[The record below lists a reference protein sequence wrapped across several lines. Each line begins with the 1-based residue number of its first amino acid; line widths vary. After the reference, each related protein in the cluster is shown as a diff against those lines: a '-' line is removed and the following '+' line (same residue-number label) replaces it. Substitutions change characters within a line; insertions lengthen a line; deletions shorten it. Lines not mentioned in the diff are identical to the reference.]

1 MARRERTRDPF
12 EAGRPGTSVA
22 REINEAGGVSKP
34 TGRLAVVATPIGNL
48 GDISP
53 RAARALAEAD
63 LVVCEDSRVTGR
75 LLHHLGLQR
84 PMLAYHDHNADQMRP
99 RLLAALGEGKALAL
113 VSDAGTPC
121 ISDPGYKL
129 VREAADAGF
138 EVVAV
143 PGPSAVVAALSIA
156 GLPTDRFLFA
166 GFLPSRPAARRAA
179 LEELRAVP
187 ATLVLYEAP
196 QRVAACL
203 ADAAQVLG
211 PRPAALAREL
221 TKRFEEVRR
230 GDLAGLATE
239 LAAGPEPKGEIVLV
253 IGRADETASVLDD
266 AAVDAALAE
275 ALATKGPSEA
285 AAQVAAITGRPRRE
299 VYARA
304 LALKAAAAG

>member
-1 MARRERTRDPF
+1 M
-12 EAGRPGTSVA
+12 
-22 REINEAGGVSKP
+22 VSKP

-48 GDISP
+48 GDVSP
-53 RAARALAEAD
+53 RAAQTLAEAD

-75 LLHHLGLQR
+75 LLQHLDLHK
-84 PMLAYHDHNADQMRP
+84 PMLAYHDHNAAQMRP
-99 RLLAALGEGKALAL
+99 RLLAALGEGKLLAL
-113 VSDAGTPC
+113 VSDAGTPG
-121 ISDPGYKL
+121 ISDPGHKL
-129 VREAADAGF
+129 VREAAEAGF
-138 EVVAV
+138 EIVAV

-166 GFLPSRPAARRAA
+166 GFLPSRAAARRAA

-196 QRVAACL
+196 QRVAECL
-203 ADAAQVLG
+203 ADAAAVLG

-230 GDLAGLATE
+230 GDLAGLAAE
-239 LAAGPEPKGEIVLV
+239 MAAGTTPKGEMVLV
-253 IGRADETASVLDD
+253 IGRADTTAVLDD

-275 ALATKGPSEA
+275 ALATCGPSEA
-285 AAQVAAITGRPRRE
+285 AAAVAAMAGRPRRE

-304 LALKAAAAG
+304 LALKAAAPG

>member
-12 EAGRPGTSVA
+12 EAGRPGDTVA
-22 REINEAGGVSKP
+22 REASEAGNSSKP
-34 TGRLAVVATPIGNL
+34 SGRLAVIGTPIGNL

-53 RAARALAEAD
+53 RAAATLAEAD
-63 LVVCEDSRVTGR
+63 LIVCEDSRVTGR
-75 LLHHLGLQR
+75 LLQHLGLQR
-84 PMLAYHDHNADQMRP
+84 PMLAYHDHNAEQMRP
-99 RLLAALGEGKALAL
+99 RLLAALGDGKLLAL

-121 ISDPGYKL
+121 ISDPGHKL
-129 VREAADAGF
+129 VREAAELGF

-166 GFLPSRPAARRAA
+166 GFLPSKASARRAA

-196 QRVAACL
+196 QRVADCL
-203 ADAAQVLG
+203 ADALAVLG
-211 PRPAALAREL
+211 PRPAAMAREL

-230 GDLAGLATE
+230 GDLASLAAE
-239 LAAGPEPKGEIVLV
+239 LAAGAQPKGEIVLV
-253 IGRADETASVLDD
+253 IGRADTAAPALDD

-275 ALATKGPSEA
+275 ALATRGPSEA
-285 AAQVAAITGRPRRE
+285 AATVAAMTGRPRRE

-304 LALKAAAAG
+304 LALKPAAGG

>member
-12 EAGRPGTSVA
+12 EAGRSQGSVVP
-22 REINEAGGVSKP
+22 EGNEAALASKP
-34 TGRLAVVATPIGNL
+34 SGRLAVVATPIGNL
-48 GDISP
+48 GDIGL
-53 RAARALAEAD
+53 RAKATLAEAD

-84 PMLAYHDHNADQMRP
+84 PMQAYHDHNAEQVRP
-99 RLLAALGEGKALAL
+99 KLLAALVEGRRLAL

-121 ISDPGYKL
+121 ISDPGHKL
-129 VREAADAGF
+129 VREAAAAGI

-143 PGPSAVVAALSIA
+143 PGPSAAVAALSIA

-166 GFLPSRPAARRAA
+166 GFLPSRATARRAA

-196 QRVAACL
+196 QRVAECL
-203 ADAAQVLG
+203 ADAVAVLG
-211 PRPAALAREL
+211 QRPAALAREL

-230 GDLAGLATE
+230 GDLASLAAE
-239 LAAGPEPKGEIVLV
+239 LAAAPPPKGEIVLV
-253 IGRADETASVLDD
+253 IGRAEAPAALDD

-275 ALATKGPSEA
+275 ALATRGPSGA
-285 AAQVAAITGRPRRE
+285 AAAVAAMTGRPRRE

-304 LALKAAAAG
+304 LALKRGVG

>member
-1 MARRERTRDPF
+1 MAKRERTRNPF
-12 EAGRPGTSVA
+12 EAERRGGSVA
-22 REINEAGGVSKP
+22 AEPSQAAGASKP
-34 TGRLAVVATPIGNL
+34 SGRLAVVATPIGNL
-48 GDISP
+48 GDVSQ
-53 RAARALAEAD
+53 RARDTLAEAD
-63 LVVCEDSRVTGR
+63 LVVCEDSRVTGK

-84 PMLAYHDHNADQMRP
+84 PMLAYHDHNAEQMRP
-99 RLLAALGEGKALAL
+99 RLLAALAEGRRLAL

-121 ISDPGYKL
+121 ISDPGHKL
-129 VREAADAGF
+129 VREAADAGI

-166 GFLPSRPAARRAA
+166 GFLPSKSSARRAA

-196 QRVAACL
+196 QRVAECL
-203 ADAAQVLG
+203 ADAAAVLG

-230 GDLAGLATE
+230 GDLAGLAAE

-253 IGRADETASVLDD
+253 IGRADEAAAVLDD

-275 ALATKGPSEA
+275 ALATRGPSEA
-285 AAQVAAITGRPRRE
+285 AAAVAAMSGRPRRE

>member
-1 MARRERTRDPF
+1 MAKRERTRYPF
-12 EAGRPGTSVA
+12 EAERRGGSVA
-22 REINEAGGVSKP
+22 AEPSQAAGASKP
-34 TGRLAVVATPIGNL
+34 SGRLAVVATPIGNL
-48 GDISP
+48 GDVSQ
-53 RAARALAEAD
+53 RARDTLAEAD
-63 LVVCEDSRVTGR
+63 LVVCEDSRVTGK

-84 PMLAYHDHNADQMRP
+84 PMLAYHDHNAEQMRP
-99 RLLAALGEGKALAL
+99 RLLAALAEGRRLAL

-121 ISDPGYKL
+121 ISDPGHKL
-129 VREAADAGF
+129 VREAADAGI

-166 GFLPSRPAARRAA
+166 GFLPSKASARRAA

-196 QRVAACL
+196 QRIAECL
-203 ADAAQVLG
+203 VDAAAVLG
-211 PRPAALAREL
+211 QRPAALAREL

-230 GDLAGLATE
+230 GDLAGLAAE

-253 IGRADETASVLDD
+253 IGRADEAAAVLDD
-266 AAVDAALAE
+266 AAVDSALAE

-285 AAQVAAITGRPRRE
+285 AAAVAAMSGRPRRE

-304 LALKAAAAG
+304 LALKAATAG

>member
-1 MARRERTRDPF
+1 MRE
-12 EAGRPGTSVA
+12 G
-22 REINEAGGVSKP
+22 NEAAMVSKP

-48 GDISP
+48 GDVSP
-53 RAARALAEAD
+53 RAARTLAEAD

-75 LLHHLGLQR
+75 LLQHLGLHK
-84 PMLAYHDHNADQMRP
+84 PMLAYHDHNAAQMRP
-99 RLLAALGEGKALAL
+99 RLLAALGEGRLLAL

-121 ISDPGYKL
+121 ISDPGHKL
-129 VREAADAGF
+129 VREAAEAGF
-138 EVVAV
+138 EVVTI

-166 GFLPSRPAARRAA
+166 GFLPSKASARRAA

-196 QRVAACL
+196 QRVAECL
-203 ADAAQVLG
+203 ADAASVLG

-230 GDLAGLATE
+230 GDLAGLAAE
-239 LAAGPEPKGEIVLV
+239 MAAAPPPKGEIVLV
-253 IGRADETASVLDD
+253 IGRADTAAAVLDD

-275 ALATKGPSEA
+275 ALATRGPSEA
-285 AAQVAAITGRPRRE
+285 AAAVAAMAGRPRRE

-304 LALKAAAAG
+304 LALKAASAE